1 MRAWVAVLFI
11 LFSYHTCVFA
21 QKAYKNKEYLNLL
34 SARARAL
41 KNLRRYKDAQQV
53 YEKIFKLGNV
63 PLEICLDYLDIV
75 PKKNLPRYF
84 LLLEDQIKQ
93 SNNQSLKIRFAF
105 KKAEFLAFQGKY
117 KQAVKLIAPYKEI
130 PDNRLYSAYFYN
142 LAGKWSEA
150 ERLVKTIIT
159 DSYYT
164 PYEKRKANYFFMDIA
179 RLWHRRFSFDFR
191 YIHNSFYGHIKQLWS
206 RLKYPLDEWGLLELN
221 GYTLYS
227 KGKIGFKHGNEYY
240 DYSVRGKQQFGFL
253 SFKKIQGAN
262 THWLLEGLY
271 TDNRL
276 GFKVGYF
283 LHRDHYHF
291 GLSGWYQDV
300 EKEITS
306 LSTIFALKKG
316 IEIEGSYKPNEKFI
330 LGLKETYNR
339 YYFPSTA
346 HLNATFDY
354 DNRYLGWMISSEPY
368 IIYIQ
373 RDKSPTLRHGFGWL
387 YINGHQDDTLPYIIP
402 NRLNMPYYSLSGLYY
417 FGKRKNVLSWRIPVG
432 YVWGDN
438 FSGLAVSPYVSLWYS
453 LTKNI
458 DFLTS
463 FAYCL
468 DITSGTTEIRARAG
482 VVWRF

>member
-1 MRAWVAVLFI
+1 MRLLIAVPFI

-21 QKAYKNKEYLNLL
+21 QKAYKDKEYLNLL

-41 KNLRRYKDAQQV
+41 KNLGKYKEAQKV

-63 PLEICLDYLDIV
+63 PLEVYLDYLDVI
-75 PKKNLPRYF
+75 PKKDLKKYLF
-84 LLLEDQIKQ
+84 LLEDQIKN
-93 SNNQSLKIRFAF
+93 SASKSLKMRFAF

-117 KQAVKLIAPYKEI
+117 KQAVKLITPYREI

-150 ERLVKTIIT
+150 ERLVKTLIS
-159 DSYYT
+159 DAYYT
-164 PYEKRKANYFFMDIA
+164 PYEKRKAKYFLIDVVRF
-179 RLWHRRFSFDFR
+179 WHRRFCFDFR
-191 YIHNSFYGHIKQLWS
+191 YIHNSFYGDIKQLWS

-221 GYTLYS
+221 GYSLFS
-227 KGKIGFKHGNEYY
+227 KGRIGFKHGNEYY
-240 DYSVRGKQQFGFL
+240 DYSVRGKQQIFL
-253 SFKKIQGAN
+253 SLKKIKGAN

-276 GFKVGYF
+276 GFKVKYF
-283 LHRDHYHF
+283 WYKGDYHL
-291 GLSGWYQDV
+291 GIAGWYQDV

-316 IEIEGSYKPNEKFI
+316 MGIEGYYKPNEKFI
-330 LGLKETYNR
+330 LGLKENYNR
-339 YYFPSTA
+339 YYFPSVA

-354 DNRYLGWMISSEPY
+354 DNRYLGWMMRIEPC

-373 RDKSPTLRHGFGWL
+373 RDKSPTLQHGFGWL
-387 YINGHQDDTLPYIIP
+387 YINGHQDDTLPYLIP
-402 NRLNMPYYSLSGLYY
+402 ERLNMPYYSISGLYY

-432 YVWGDN
+432 YVRGDN
-438 FSGLAVSPYVSLWYS
+438 FSGLAVSPYVSLLYS
-453 LTKNI
+453 FTKDI
-458 DFLTS
+458 DFSTS
-463 FAYCL
+463 FEYRL
-468 DITSGTTEIRARAG
+468 DITSGTTEIRTRAG